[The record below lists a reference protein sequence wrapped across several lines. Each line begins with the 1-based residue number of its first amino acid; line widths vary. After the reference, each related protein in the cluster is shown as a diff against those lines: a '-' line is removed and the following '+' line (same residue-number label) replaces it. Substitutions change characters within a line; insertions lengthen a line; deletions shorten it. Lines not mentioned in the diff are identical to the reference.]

1 MSYPKILLNFD
12 FVLYLYRIVHYN
24 HCRGNM
30 INNSEKEIKR
40 VEALEKFKILDTSK
54 ETDYDN
60 ITYLASI
67 ICQAPIALISF
78 VDKERQWF
86 KSTYGLSIKE
96 TPRNY
101 SFCTHTISSA
111 QELFIIEDSRND
123 VRFKNNPITTHY
135 PEAIF
140 YAGVPLVTHDGH
152 ILGTICII
160 DNKKRTL
167 TEEQK
172 TALKML
178 SRNVMKLLEL
188 RQKNLELEAVKTH
201 LENRNEDLESFAMV
215 VTHDIKSPLTNIL
228 LSHDLLLN
236 SDKSSLPE
244 EIRELIKFSNNAAK
258 KLKLLVDGILGYY
271 KNENDASSYK
281 SILLTEYFDSLNSSI
296 QPEIGLEINFH
307 INHPDKRIYFNRTKL
322 DQIFLN
328 LINNSIRYN
337 DKDEIKIEIGHHE
350 DDNFYHFYVKDN
362 GPGIPEKD
370 YESIFNLFKTAS
382 HKDRFGVKGSGIG
395 LPTVKKII
403 ENTGGSI
410 TVDSKLG
417 EGTSFSFS
425 IKKIAI

>member
-1 MSYPKILLNFD
+1 
-12 FVLYLYRIVHYN
+12 
-24 HCRGNM
+24 M